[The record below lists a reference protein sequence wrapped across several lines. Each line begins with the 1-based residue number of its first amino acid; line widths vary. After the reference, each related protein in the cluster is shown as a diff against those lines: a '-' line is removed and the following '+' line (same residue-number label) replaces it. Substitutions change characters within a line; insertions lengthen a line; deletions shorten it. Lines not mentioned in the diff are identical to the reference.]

1 MQVRNLH
8 LQMTRKFKYST
19 GLAILTGAGII
30 IAQVYWLI
38 QSYQVKEANLTRS
51 VEASLSVAIFQTVIE
66 GTRGMDRF
74 ILAGGREERIKAI
87 EPAFT
92 MVGTDS
98 KQAKIDLPSSA
109 NKFTLGVEFVDSN
122 HPPVLSANDIT
133 PITIQM
139 QDSMLPSRLSIDDS
153 TFLKNLKGNLQ
164 RSKIDLPFELSI
176 ESPETSLRK
185 KYLVSYPS
193 GPGHTHDRL
202 LLLNIPSLSRYLLKS
217 MMAELLLS
225 AVIIIIACIS
235 FYYLL
240 KTIFR
245 QKQFAEM
252 KNDFISNISHEL
264 KTPVSV
270 MMATNEAL
278 IKFNGVDDKERTER
292 YLVIN
297 RDELNKLQG
306 MIERIV
312 SIGKQE
318 NTTQLL
324 SSGTI
329 NPAVF
334 LQKIVN
340 RFAGFE
346 NLQLR
351 YTSKLGSTGFA
362 TNEEALETILTN
374 LIDNAIKYNDK
385 LRQQV
390 WIDFKASEN
399 GITIT
404 VQDDGIGIE
413 KKYLLFVFDK
423 FYRVPNGNLHNVK
436 GFGLGLSQVKELVEQ
451 MKGTIEIFS
460 EPGSGTQFIIH
471 LPFYGK
477 D

>member
-1 MQVRNLH
+1 
-8 LQMTRKFKYST
+8 MTRKLKYSI

-38 QSYQVKEANLTRS
+38 QSYQVKQANFTRS
-51 VEASLSVAIFQTVIE
+51 VEGSLSVAIFQTIME
-66 GTRGMDRF
+66 GQRGMDRDT
-74 ILAGGREERIKAI
+74 IAVGNRGINAIK
-87 EPAFT
+87 PSFT
-92 MVGTDS
+92 MVGADS
-98 KQAKIDLPSSA
+98 KKAKINLPSST
-109 NKFTLGVEFVDSN
+109 NEFTLGVDFVDSH
-122 HPPVLSANDIT
+122 HPPVLSSNAIK
-133 PITIQM
+133 PIRIQV
-139 QDSMLPSRLSIDDS
+139 QDSMLPSRLNIEDSI
-153 TFLKNLKGNLQ
+153 FLKNLKRNLQ

-176 ESPETSLRK
+176 ESPETSLGK
-185 KYLVSYPS
+185 KHLVSYPS
-193 GPGHTHDRL
+193 GPANAPVRL
-202 LLLNIPSLSRYLLKS
+202 LLLNIPGMNRYLLKS
-217 MMAELLLS
+217 MLAELLLS
-225 AVIIIIACIS
+225 VAVIIIACTS

-278 IKFNGVDDKERTER
+278 IKFNGVDDKEKTER

-318 NTTQLL
+318 NTTQPLT
-324 SSGTI
+324 SETI
-329 NPAVF
+329 NPDVF
-334 LQKIVN
+334 FQKIVN
-340 RFAGFE
+340 RFAVFE
-346 NLQLR
+346 NLQLQ
-351 YTSKLGSTGFA
+351 YTSKLGNTGFTA
-362 TNEEALETILTN
+362 NEEALETILTN

-385 LRQQV
+385 LKQQV
-390 WIDFKASEN
+390 WINCKASKN

-413 KKYLLFVFDK
+413 KKYLPFVFDK
-423 FYRVPNGNLHNVK
+423 FYRVPHGNLHNVK

-451 MKGTIEIFS
+451 MKGTIEVFS
-460 EPGSGTQFIIH
+460 QTGRGTQFIIN